1 MSLTLVCL
9 PSTYLTTLMQDH
21 YVCTGNMF
29 LECVVDGG
37 FNLNKRKATE
47 RYFQTFLEGE
57 ISLLVANR
65 SQFFVI

>member
-1 MSLTLVCL
+1 MGC
-9 PSTYLTTLMQDH
+9 
-21 YVCTGNMF
+21 
-29 LECVVDGG
+29 